1 MKCSLTQKLSNEE
14 LWKSW
19 DPTPFRIKSGLAY
32 SVLTPMG
39 YGIVHQDGEAG
50 RWVVKP
56 GWDVSQYHAENEEQA
71 IYLLV
76 ESYLQAEKR
85 VVESFVLGLKVN
97 LGMVD
102 KHGYVC
108 NYVGG
113 YTIRKGV
120 ELVDPPRGRESTEGG
135 QKQEVYILSYM
146 GNVLEKNTTP
156 HVWEDQIT
164 SIYQHEVL
172 KSLNLR

>member
-1 MKCSLTQKLSNEE
+1 MTYTLTQQLSHEE

-56 GWDVSQYHAENEEQA
+56 GWNVSQYHAENEEQA

-108 NYVGG
+108 NYMGG
-113 YTIRKGV
+113 LYDSQGRGTCRSS
-120 ELVDPPRGRESTEGG
+120 PWPRVNRRGSETRGL
-135 QKQEVYILSYM
+135 Y
-146 GNVLEKNTTP
+146 P
-156 HVWEDQIT
+156 
-164 SIYQHEVL
+164 
-172 KSLNLR
+172 